1 MVMKRPGP
9 VLRWFSRAPY
19 VLYRAHL
26 GWLMGRRFLMLTTTG
41 RKTGAI
47 RRSTLEVAAREDAAV
62 ASAPPTLWVIASRGR
77 HTDWYAN
84 AVASG
89 RARVEWMTHRSPV
102 RVHALDVQ
110 ERDEL
115 LVDYRRRHPKG
126 REAAGPGVLGEE
138 ITDDPAILR
147 RLAAELRA
155 LRLEPVAGE
164 S

>member
-9 VLRWFSRAPY
+9 LLRWFSRAPY

-26 GWLMGRRFLMLTTTG
+26 GWLMGSRFLMLTTTG

-47 RRSTLEVAAREDAAV
+47 RRSTLEVAAREDAPV

-84 AVASG
+84 AIASG
-89 RARVEWMTHRSPV
+89 RARVDWMTHRSPV
-102 RVHALDVQ
+102 RVHALDAQ
-110 ERDEL
+110 ERVDL
-115 LVDYRRRHPKG
+115 LVDYRRRHP
-126 REAAGPGVLGEE
+126 EAARLLARGVLGEE
-138 ITDDPAILR
+138 ITDDPASLR
-147 RLAAELRA
+147 RLASELRA
-155 LRLEPVAGE
+155 ARLEPVAGE